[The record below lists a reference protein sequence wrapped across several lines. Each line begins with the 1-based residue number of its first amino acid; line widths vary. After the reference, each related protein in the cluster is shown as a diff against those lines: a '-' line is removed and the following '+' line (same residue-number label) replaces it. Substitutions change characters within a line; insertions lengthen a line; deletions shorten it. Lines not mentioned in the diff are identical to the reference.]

1 MYSFSHYESTIWRS
15 SSGSSSG
22 DVTVG
27 APPVADASPQQ
38 HAGLFRE
45 QARGRGAAAER
56 LDERVRIVAPRA
68 WLALLTAA
76 TVILAGLAWS
86 FLGKVDRDV
95 NGMGLITRAP
105 YVFSV
110 EAASAGTLT
119 TDPLEIGARVS
130 GGQVIG
136 QVTAADG
143 RLHAVRAPAAG
154 LIDSWVVAREAYV
167 GAGERVAL
175 IEPIAPLVAYLFVPA
190 AEGKQVTVGMP
201 VRLSPSDTS
210 PQDVGL
216 LEGHVTRVLPYPVD
230 AQRIGLLT
238 VQPHLVDQFLQHG
251 SQIEVDV
258 ALDVDS
264 RTSSGLKWTNGTGP
278 ATSVT
283 GGTVASGSVIIG
295 RERPVSLLFKG

>member
-1 MYSFSHYESTIWRS
+1 MA
-15 SSGSSSG
+15 
-22 DVTVG
+22 
-27 APPVADASPQQ
+27 APRLAPATPKQQ
-38 HAGLFRE
+38 AGGLFRE

-68 WLALLTAA
+68 WLALITAG

-86 FLGKVDRDV
+86 FLGRVDRDV
-95 NGMGLITRAP
+95 EGMGLITHAP

-119 TDPLEIGARVS
+119 SDPLSIGTQVVA
-130 GGQVIG
+130 GQVIA
-136 QVTAADG
+136 QVATAGG
-143 RLHAVRAPAAG
+143 RSVAVRAPGAG
-154 LIDSWVVAREAYV
+154 RIDSWVVAREEYV

-175 IEPIAPLVAYLFVPA
+175 IEPNASLVAYLFVPA

-201 VRLSPSDTS
+201 VQLSPSDTS

-216 LEGHVTRVLPYPVD
+216 LQGHVTRVLAYPVD
-230 AQRIGLLT
+230 AQRIALLT
-238 VQPHLVDQFLQHG
+238 VQPHLVDQFLQNG
-251 SQIEVDV
+251 SQIEIDV

-264 RTSSGLKWTNGTGP
+264 RTSSGLKWTNGAGP
-278 ATSVT
+278 TTSVT

-295 RERPVSLLFKG
+295 RERPISLLFKG